1 VRNGKARYG
10 RPSRFLTPRRR
21 KSIGISSRNTS
32 SDTWLSDPPPPLG
45 LGLHKQ
51 AIGCLLV
58 VGVPTVQNSCGCP
71 AGSGPSTLLIVSTQ
85 RDELHQLI
93 DELPEEQVADALAM
107 LRARKSR
114 GRRDW
119 PPRWFG
125 AVQAGR
131 SDTAQRA
138 EEILRDGFGR
148 SA

>member
-1 VRNGKARYG
+1 MRHERDARQGSRGAGTALRPRHG
-10 RPSRFLTPRRR
+10 RLPAQQRW
-21 KSIGISSRNTS
+21 ITS
-32 SDTWLSDPPPPLG
+32 EGTR
-45 LGLHKQ
+45 
-51 AIGCLLV
+51 
-58 VGVPTVQNSCGCP
+58 T
-71 AGSGPSTLLIVSTQ
+71 STLLIVSTQ